1 MHNSASTTKADKTVT
16 NRNFEF
22 SLEGLRGFAA
32 LVVVLGHATFHPL
45 SLDPAY
51 TPSII
56 YSSPFPGH
64 LCVLIFFILSGYV
77 IGLTNKRP
85 LIRATIIP
93 YLRKRVVRLYPIY
106 FISLLLTLA
115 VMTRSYPF
123 SVIAGH
129 FLFLQNSVVARIW
142 ENNPLWSLNNE
153 VLYYLAFIPLSYLR
167 LHPARVLLGAGLVG
181 ILCGTVLPLPLL
193 SSYSFGFVFWVSG
206 LWLAQSPSVPKRYA
220 SRWLL
225 FGLLCLFLGYGV
237 LNPLTTISIIIED
250 KMGINTGLP
259 DAPSIQFS
267 DLAALPFCFYVFMR
281 FTNHA
286 VKGEHLLLGAFVLSV
301 FAYYAHM
308 VHKYGLH
315 SPEAQYLLLPIII
328 FIIGSALLI
337 VSLVRATPAVPVL
350 LAPSLLKL
358 GAISYGIYVIHF
370 PISIMLSHIPYFSG
384 SALTFSVRLVIHL
397 LLVLGAG
404 YLLELKIQPWFKARF
419 SYLPVI
425 SQNT

>member
-1 MHNSASTTKADKTVT
+1 MNNPTSIIITAQVVA
-16 NRNFEF
+16 NRKFEF

-51 TPSII
+51 TPPVI

-77 IGLTNKRP
+77 IGLTNKKP
-85 LIRATIIP
+85 LVRTTIIP
-93 YLRKRVVRLYPIY
+93 YLRKRLVRLYPIY
-106 FISLLLTLA
+106 VISLLLTFA
-115 VMTRSYPF
+115 VLTRHYPF
-123 SVIAGH
+123 SVVAGH

-167 LHPARVLLGAGLVG
+167 INPRHAFIAAGLVG
-181 ILCGTVLPLPLL
+181 IICSTIIHLPLVG
-193 SSYSFGFVFWVSG
+193 SYSFGFVFWVSG
-206 LWLAQSPSVPKRYA
+206 LWLAQSTYLPKLYS

-237 LNPLTTISIIIED
+237 LNPLTTAVIIIAA
-250 KMGINTGLP
+250 KIGINNGLP
-259 DAPSIQFS
+259 DAPSIEFH
-267 DLAALPFCFYVFMR
+267 DLAALPFCFYVFLR
-281 FTNHA
+281 FTNHT
-286 VKGEHLLLGAFVLSV
+286 VKGGSLILAAFILSV

-308 VHKYGLH
+308 VHKYGFH
-315 SPEAQYLLLPIII
+315 SSEVMYLLLPIII
-328 FIIGSALLI
+328 FTIGSI
-337 VSLVRATPAVPVL
+337 LVVISFFRPASTDPILPATVF
-350 LAPSLLKL
+350 LKL

-370 PISIMLSHIPYFSG
+370 PLGVMLSHIPYFSG
-384 SALTFSVRLVIHL
+384 SALSFSARLVIHL

-419 SYLPVI
+419 G
-425 SQNT
+425 

>member
-1 MHNSASTTKADKTVT
+1 LNTSTSIATSDQAVV
-16 NRNFEF
+16 NRKFEF

-32 LVVVLGHATFHPL
+32 LVVVLGHTTFHPL
-45 SLDPAY
+45 SLDSAF

-77 IGLTNKRP
+77 IGLTNKKP
-85 LIRATIIP
+85 LIRTTIIP
-93 YLRKRVVRLYPIY
+93 YLRKRIIRIYPIY
-106 FISLLLTLA
+106 IISLLLTLS
-115 VMTRSYPF
+115 VITRPYPF

-129 FLFLQNSVVARIW
+129 FLFLQNSVVSGIW

-153 VLYYLAFIPLSYLR
+153 VIYYLAFIPLSYLR
-167 LHPARVLLGAGLVG
+167 LSPGRVLLGAGLLG
-181 ILCGTVLPLPLL
+181 IICGTVIPMPLV

-206 LWLAQSPSVPKRYA
+206 LWLAQFRYLPKQYS

-237 LNPLTTISIIIED
+237 LNPFTTAAIIVAV
-250 KMGINTGLP
+250 KLGLNTGLP
-259 DAPSIQFS
+259 NSPSIQFS
-267 DLAALPFCFYVFMR
+267 DLAALPFCFYVFLR
-281 FTNHA
+281 FTNHT
-286 VKGEHLLLGAFVLSV
+286 VKGGTLILAAFVLSV

-308 VHKYGLH
+308 VYKYGIH
-315 SPEAQYLLLPIII
+315 SPQALYLLLPIISVA
-328 FIIGSALLI
+328 IGSAFLI
-337 VSLVRATPAVPVL
+337 VSLLRPPSIDPVL
-350 LAPSLLKL
+350 PAPAFLKL

-370 PISIMLSHIPYFSG
+370 PLSIMLSHIPYFSG
-384 SALTFSVRLVIHL
+384 SALSFSVRLVIHL

-419 SYLPVI
+419 S
-425 SQNT
+425 